1 MIDVSN
7 EVKQAYENS
16 TTQIDKIILDKQE
29 YRITNVEYYD
39 DCYDEGNVFGTAI
52 AKILEFEIEN
62 LVDLEGKE
70 FEYLT
75 GIKIGET
82 INWIS
87 LGNFIVQDIEPNDT
101 TNINKVTAMDY
112 MLKSNIEYRTELDYN
127 SGEITILDVIQEAC
141 IQAGIELATM
151 DFANC
156 NFMVDSN
163 QFVEGTLNR
172 QVIQAVAQISGTIA
186 KIRSD
191 NKLYLITPK
200 TKGLLVKDVHIM
212 TVAEL
217 NLLPVEKLSGTENK
231 YSMSNYKELVIKRNT
246 HPINLVSLGMAD
258 VEGENIVL
266 RDETSIKE
274 NGENSLVINDNPFA
288 YTQEKREQLIT
299 ALFDIVKGFK
309 YTSFEIQGQ
318 SKPYI
323 ETGDEVLVIDKE
335 GNVFSSFL
343 FRFNYK
349 SPNGLESEMSAP
361 SITRTTVNYQNVPSA
376 LDIAKRTEIVV
387 NKELSKITATVQK
400 NEKQLLKDINN
411 NYQELVQ
418 KIGELPTDDDI
429 VSIQNK
435 VETIE
440 TSTNYAINIAED
452 IQVNGVSK
460 VKTETGYTFDND
472 GLTIEK
478 TGAKTKATYNEVGI
492 DLKDATGSSEE
503 SLLFAGYDEEIGET
517 IVKSKNM
524 NVEKYLTIGKYSRI
538 EDYEEGTGVFWI
550 GG

>member
-411 NYQELVQ
+411 NYQDIIQ
-418 KIGELPTDDDI
+418 KLDDKAQKTDVI
-429 VSIQNK
+429 SLETA
-435 VETIE
+435 VETIQ
-440 TSTNYAINIAED
+440 TNTNYAIKISED
-452 IQVNGVSK
+452 IQANGVSK
-460 VKTETGYTFDND
+460 VKTETGYTFDEE

-478 TGAKTKATYNEVGI
+478 TNAKTKSTLNESGLEV
-492 DLKDATGSSEE
+492 KDSTGSQDED
-503 SLLFAGYDEEIGET
+503 LLKAGYDKEIGET
-517 IVKSKNM
+517 VVKSKNM